1 MSLSYSLR
9 QEGGALVVAL
19 SGSFTFSEHSAFRK
33 VVEEVTAAQPKRVTV
48 DLEKLTRVDSAGLS
62 MLVLLRDRVGRTGG
76 TVQLRRPPAQV
87 ARILDVVDFSQLFE
101 ILN

>member
-9 QEGGALVVAL
+9 QEGGALVVSL
-19 SGSFTFSEHSAFRK
+19 TGSFTFSEHSAFRK
-33 VVEEVTAAQPKRVTV
+33 VVEEVTAAEPKRVTV

-62 MLVLLRDRVGRTGG
+62 MLVLLRERVGKTGG

-101 ILN
+101 ILH